1 MEIAQLQAA
10 AGLGQP
16 AIVEKPINDLVSGHI
31 PIVFYS
37 INELVELHKAGRIRV
52 LATFVWESSVFL
64 PDVPTF
70 REAGHDIEATG
81 TSAEAFARIQRA
93 DAARWAPAV
102 RDSGFTG
109 EQ

>member
-1 MEIAQLQAA
+1 
-10 AGLGQP
+10 
-16 AIVEKPINDLVSGHI
+16 
-31 PIVFYS
+31 
-37 INELVELHKAGRIRV
+37 
-52 LATFVWESSVFL
+52 
-64 PDVPTF
+64 VPTF